1 MTWLW
6 DLGWAGW
13 LRRGLGCRQGAPVDW
28 RLRCSSRRWALGSWL
43 SVAPLRLRPVLAPAR
58 SPLVFC
64 LAGGAQCKFL
74 NSGPA
79 WVVEGGRPSAA
90 VAPVWLENPAGVA
103 ASLASFTNRLTLPL
117 ILHRP
122 TVPVSLCPCVPL
134 PSQASRSRPVL
145 SLQTGC
151 LWSWS
156 AWLSSSSSSS
166 WASAGVSA
174 APTPAAV
181 TSGAPAA
188 RTSAAAQRPVSA
200 PHVPT
205 PAGLPPGFRG
215 RRQPG
220 AGFPGQ
226 RHWSGGCE
234 VSSGPRG
241 IFCSR

>member
-1 MTWLW
+1 MGSGQLALCRSSAATSRSCSSQVTSGFLPCRRSPVQVPKFRAG
-6 DLGWAGW
+6 LGGRGWASVCCCG
-13 LRRGLGCRQGAPVDW
+13 P
-28 RLRCSSRRWALGSWL
+28 RLAGESSRG
-43 SVAPLRLRPVLAPAR
+43 R
-58 SPLVFC
+58 SFP
-64 LAGGAQCKFL
+64 
-74 NSGPA
+74 
-79 WVVEGGRPSAA
+79 
-90 VAPVWLENPAGVA
+90 
-103 ASLASFTNRLTLPL
+103 ASFTNRLTLPL

>member
-1 MTWLW
+1 MQVPKFRAYLGGR
-6 DLGWAGW
+6 GWA
-13 LRRGLGCRQGAPVDW
+13 
-28 RLRCSSRRWALGSWL
+28 
-43 SVAPLRLRPVLAPAR
+43 SV
-58 SPLVFC
+58 C
-64 LAGGAQCKFL
+64 CC
-74 NSGPA
+74 GPCI
-79 WVVEGGRPSAA
+79 
-90 VAPVWLENPAGVA
+90 WLENPAGVT
-103 ASLASFTNRLTLPL
+103 ASPASFTNCLALPL
-117 ILHRP
+117 TLHRP
-122 TVPVSLCPCVPL
+122 TVPVSLCPSSPL

-174 APTPAAV
+174 ALTPAVV
-181 TSGAPAA
+181 TSDAPAA
-188 RTSAAAQRPVSA
+188 RISAAAQRPVSA

-226 RHWSGGCE
+226 RHWSGGYE
-234 VSSGPRG
+234 VRVGQGGSSVLDDRLRVLQLC
-241 IFCSR
+241 IILNFHLF